1 MITVNIEELKKEAMP
16 VLKAIAAN
24 IIKDGI
30 ADKFINMTETERGE
44 VTKAYFADQIRKN
57 EQMQTMFIT
66 NPEFKAHFTKLVL
79 ASF

>member
-1 MITVNIEELKKEAMP
+1 MNVNIQELIIEAMP

-30 ADKFINMTETERGE
+30 ADEFVNMSISERTET
-44 VTKAYFADQIRKN
+44 TKAYFADQIKKN
-57 EQMQTMFIT
+57 EQMQTMFMT
-66 NPEFKAHFTKLVL
+66 NPEFKEHFTKMVL

>member
-1 MITVNIEELKKEAMP
+1 MENVNTQDLIKEAMP

-30 ADKFINMTETERGE
+30 ADKFVNMPVAERTE
-44 VTKAYFADQIRKN
+44 VTKAYFADQIKKN
-57 EQMQTMFIT
+57 EQMQTMFLT
-66 NPEFKAHFTKLVL
+66 NPEFKAHFTQMVL